1 MKLVCYETPTVSN
14 ATLSDVYAVLCYVF
28 VAASMIYTDDLLYSK
43 GSSRKGYDFVYTS
56 QSDYFIQHMH
66 VLCHGKVYYLQITF
80 ASQLLQG
87 SKAHFI
93 ALRYNFNKSR

>member
-1 MKLVCYETPTVSN
+1 M
-14 ATLSDVYAVLCYVF
+14 LSDVYVVLCYV
-28 VAASMIYTDDLLYSK
+28 SYDMTHDIYGRSIVQKRFNDMLLYL
-43 GSSRKGYDFVYTS
+43 RHA

-66 VLCHGKVYYLQITF
+66 VLCHAKVLLADHICKS
-80 ASQLLQG
+80 ASAG